1 MILSK
6 KTRVRW
12 KENYKRGDR
21 EVWEEIWRGNE
32 GTNGGFCEIKGSI
45 REFDWNVDSIGSIG
59 VY

>member
-45 REFDWNVDSIGSIG
+45 REFDW
-59 VY
+59 